1 MTAYSYITTAIKD
14 RIEQLPATNIEGYVT
29 KVVGAVIYATLVNAR
44 LGDICK
50 VKKNVSTDTH
60 PSSQK
65 DFIWAEIVGF
75 NESEVVLAPL
85 SRMEGITQKAKVI
98 STGSCHRIG
107 VGDSLLGRVINGL
120 GEPVDAHQKGMVN
133 TRESC
138 SVNGEPPDP
147 LMRQP
152 IQKQLFV
159 GVKAIDGLL
168 SIGEGQRLGIFAGA
182 GVGKTTLLGALA
194 RHADVDVV
202 VLALIGERGREV
214 RDFIDQQLGEDGM
227 KKAVVVVSTADQ
239 PVMQRVRSLYTAT
252 TVAEYF
258 RDQNKR
264 VLLLVDSLTRFA
276 RALRE
281 VGLSAGE
288 IPARRGYPPSVFST
302 LPQLLERTGQS
313 VRGSITAV
321 YSVLME
327 GDDVNEPV
335 ADEARSLLDGHIVFS
350 RELAAAGHYPAID
363 VLASTSRIMNQVV
376 DSRRLSLAI
385 KARGVIAKY
394 KEIEL
399 LVKMGEFKEGV
410 DSDADVA
417 LACFPRLQQWLQQ
430 NTLDKCFDNEAIRE
444 LEGLLDVVTTA

>member
-1 MTAYSYITTAIKD
+1 M
-14 RIEQLPATNIEGYVT
+14 
-29 KVVGAVIYATLVNAR
+29 
-44 LGDICK
+44 
-50 VKKNVSTDTH
+50 
-60 PSSQK
+60 
-65 DFIWAEIVGF
+65 
-75 NESEVVLAPL
+75 
-85 SRMEGITQKAKVI
+85 
-98 STGSCHRIG
+98 
-107 VGDSLLGRVINGL
+107 
-120 GEPVDAHQKGMVN
+120 
-133 TRESC
+133 
-138 SVNGEPPDP
+138 
-147 LMRQP
+147 
-152 IQKQLFV
+152 
-159 GVKAIDGLL
+159 
-168 SIGEGQRLGIFAGA
+168 
-182 GVGKTTLLGALA
+182 
-194 RHADVDVV
+194 
-202 VLALIGERGREV
+202 
-214 RDFIDQQLGEDGM
+214 
-227 KKAVVVVSTADQ
+227 
-239 PVMQRVRSLYTAT
+239 
-252 TVAEYF
+252 AEYF

-281 VGLSAGE
+281 VGLSVGE

-313 VRGSITAV
+313 ARGSITAV

>member
-1 MTAYSYITTAIKD
+1 MTAYNYITEAIKD
-14 RIEQLPATNIEGYVT
+14 RVEQLPTSNIEGYVT
-29 KVVGAVIYATLVNAR
+29 KVVGSVIYATLLNAR
-44 LGDICK
+44 LGDVCR
-50 VKKNVSTDTH
+50 VKKNVNVHSD
-60 PSSQK
+60 QD
-65 DFIWAEIVGF
+65 DFIWAEIIGF
-75 NESEVVLAPL
+75 KESEVLLAPL
-85 SRMEGITQKAKVI
+85 SRMEGVTQRAKVI
-98 STGSCHRIG
+98 STGKSHRVGIG
-107 VGDSLLGRVINGL
+107 EELLGRVINGL
-120 GEPVDAHQKGMVN
+120 GEPVDVHQKGMVN
-133 TRESC
+133 TCEYC
-138 SVNGEPPDP
+138 TVNGEPPDP
-147 LMRQP
+147 LLRQP
-152 IQKQLFV
+152 INKQLFV
-159 GVKAIDGLL
+159 GIKAIDGLL

-194 RHADVDVV
+194 RQADVDII

-214 RDFIDQQLGEDGM
+214 RDFIDQQLGEEGM
-227 KKAVVVVSTADQ
+227 KKTIVVVSTADQ

-258 RDQNKR
+258 RDKNKR

-281 VGLSAGE
+281 VGLAAGE

-313 VRGSITAV
+313 ARGSITAV

-335 ADEARSLLDGHIVFS
+335 ADEARSLLDGHIICS

-363 VLASTSRIMNQVV
+363 ILASTSRIMGQVV
-376 DSRRLSLAI
+376 DSKHSNLAA
-385 KARGVIAKY
+385 KARAVIAKY

-399 LVKMGEFKEGV
+399 LVKMGEYKEGI
-410 DSDADVA
+410 DKDADEA

-430 NTLDKCFDNEAIRE
+430 NTLNNFIDNDVISE
-444 LEGLLDVVTTA
+444 LEKLLDVVTTT